1 MTARRVSLGDRLR
14 QDRPAPAPAGLGT
27 AAFLP
32 PAPAV
37 EAGQVASTGL
47 VDQPAAGGRA
57 LGTGASP
64 RAPEAAP
71 GRAEETWEATH
82 KRVTFY
88 CPTDLLDALERA
100 VRATGRSKSQLL
112 VEGLRLALRGA
123 ATRRR

>member
-37 EAGQVASTGL
+37 EAGQVAPPGI
-47 VDQPAAGGRA
+47 VDRPTAAGDA
-57 LGTGASP
+57 LGTGDAP

-88 CPTDLLDALERA
+88 CPTDLLEDLEHA

-112 VEGLRLALRGA
+112 VAGLRLALRGA
-123 ATRRR
+123 AKPRR

>member
-32 PAPAV
+32 PAPA
-37 EAGQVASTGL
+37 GQVAPPGI
-47 VDQPAAGGRA
+47 VARPAAGG
-57 LGTGASP
+57 ASP
-64 RAPEAAP
+64 VPSAPPPAVVP

-88 CPTDLLDALERA
+88 CPTDLLDDLEHA
-100 VRATGRSKSQLL
+100 VHTTGRSKSQLL

-123 ATRRR
+123 AKRRR